1 MLAIREEGAGD
12 PLVLVHGAGTSGAI
26 WHRATPR
33 LAARR
38 RVIAPDLPGYGGSP
52 AAGPGFALEEV
63 ADHLAAGLERAGVPA
78 RYDLVGHSMDGTA
91 TSTGR
96 GARMVL
102 ICRVFVMTVLA
113 REGTVPLPDGR
124 RLAWSSGGDDDG
136 VPVLYLHGAI
146 GTPVRRTAALDLLI
160 AELGIRY
167 LAVSRPG
174 FGRSDPCPG
183 RRIADFPA
191 DVEHLADR
199 LGLGRFAVVGVSAG
213 GPYAIACARALDDRV
228 VATAAVSSLS
238 PLCPPH
244 AGRWM
249 PAHIRLGLRALAR
262 RPDLA
267 ARGGARVVRTLE
279 RHPQALAR
287 LATLGA
293 TPADRR
299 LLDDGEMRQ
308 TAIESF
314 LAAAA
319 GGVQGMVEDY
329 VTCCTAWG
337 FDLREVLGEVHLWH
351 GERDRFVP
359 VEHARAL
366 AAALPRCRAQFDPE
380 DGHFFFRR
388 RVAEVLGALVAAVRG
403 GARLASHPEP
413 NGQPVGQPPPMAR
426 AAAATSSS

>member
-1 MLAIREEGAGD
+1 M
-12 PLVLVHGAGTSGAI
+12 
-26 WHRATPR
+26 
-33 LAARR
+33 
-38 RVIAPDLPGYGGSP
+38 
-52 AAGPGFALEEV
+52 
-63 ADHLAAGLERAGVPA
+63 VP
-78 RYDLVGHSMDGTA
+78 
-91 TSTGR
+91 
-96 GARMVL
+96 
-102 ICRVFVMTVLA
+102 ICRVFVMA
-113 REGTVPLPDGR
+113 PAACEGTVTLPDGR

-146 GTPVRRTAALDLLI
+146 GTPVRRTAELDLLI
-160 AELGIRY
+160 AQLGIHY

-174 FGRSDPCPG
+174 FGRSDPSPG
-183 RRIADFPA
+183 RRIADFPK

-213 GPYAIACARALDDRV
+213 GPYAIACARALHDRV

-267 ARGGARVVRTLE
+267 ARGGTRVVRVLE
-279 RHPQALAR
+279 RHPRALER
-287 LATLGA
+287 VATLGA

-299 LLDDGEMRQ
+299 LLADGEMGE
-308 TAIESF
+308 TAIASF
-314 LAAAA
+314 LAAAS
-319 GGVQGMVEDY
+319 GGVQGMIEDY
-329 VTCCTAWG
+329 VTCCTSWG
-337 FDLREVLGEVHLWH
+337 FDLGEVLGEVHLWH

-366 AAALPRCRAQFDPE
+366 AAALPRCRAQFDAD

-388 RVAEVLGALVAAVRG
+388 RVADVLGALVAA
-403 GARLASHPEP
+403 A
-413 NGQPVGQPPPMAR
+413 QPPKAC
-426 AAAATSSS
+426 AAAATISS

>member
-1 MLAIREEGAGD
+1 MAAHL
-12 PLVLVHGAGTSGAI
+12 PL
-26 WHRATPR
+26 
-33 LAARR
+33 
-38 RVIAPDLPGYGGSP
+38 
-52 AAGPGFALEEV
+52 GP
-63 ADHLAAGLERAGVPA
+63 
-78 RYDLVGHSMDGTA
+78 
-91 TSTGR
+91 
-96 GARMVL
+96 
-102 ICRVFVMTVLA
+102 
-113 REGTVPLPDGR
+113 
-124 RLAWSSGGDDDG
+124 
-136 VPVLYLHGAI
+136 
-146 GTPVRRTAALDLLI
+146 
-160 AELGIRY
+160 
-167 LAVSRPG
+167 
-174 FGRSDPCPG
+174 
-183 RRIADFPA
+183 
-191 DVEHLADR
+191 
-199 LGLGRFAVVGVSAG
+199 
-213 GPYAIACARALDDRV
+213 
-228 VATAAVSSLS
+228 
-238 PLCPPH
+238 
-244 AGRWM
+244 
-249 PAHIRLGLRALAR
+249 RALA
-262 RPDLA
+262 PGPALA

-287 LATLGA
+287 LAALGA

-299 LLDDGEMRQ
+299 LVDDGEMRQ

-366 AAALPRCRAQFDPE
+366 AAAVPRCRAQFDPE

-403 GARLASHPEP
+403 RARLVSEPEP